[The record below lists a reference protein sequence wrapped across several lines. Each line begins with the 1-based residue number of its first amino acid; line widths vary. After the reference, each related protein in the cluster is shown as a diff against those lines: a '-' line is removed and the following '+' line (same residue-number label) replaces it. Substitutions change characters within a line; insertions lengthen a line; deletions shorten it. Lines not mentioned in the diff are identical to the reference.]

1 MVFFA
6 HSGFRSR
13 WVASV
18 YRFASLANDAHTEQ
32 DEGLYDG
39 GELNDD
45 ELRPEDLNSEDYERT
60 YNRCEC
66 IGLFCSIGFDACKPV
81 DYPSRERE
89 ADPAEE
95 LEDEADLG
103 QEEPDGFGGA
113 VGVEDQDEL
122 EPVIRTKKRQ
132 RKSQGS
138 GNVF

>member
-1 MVFFA
+1 MI
-6 HSGFRSR
+6 
-13 WVASV
+13 

-32 DEGLYDG
+32 DEELYDT

-45 ELRPEDLNSEDYERT
+45 ELRPGELNSEEYERT

-81 DYPSRERE
+81 DCPTQARD

-103 QEEPDGFGGA
+103 QEEPDGFEGA
-113 VGVEDQDEL
+113 AEAEDQDEL